1 MTMTEVQ
8 VEEKYNLTADDVEN
22 DSEVLAENSIWLN
35 SVIGYKKKEK
45 RRYYNI
51 EMYG

>member
-22 DSEVLAENSIWLN
+22 DSEVLAENSI
-35 SVIGYKKKEK
+35 
-45 RRYYNI
+45 
-51 EMYG
+51 